1 MKVASGWLR
10 IFLCGTVFASV
21 LWGMPVSASA
31 SLSIPF
37 TVNLS
42 EPAVVSGTPRI
53 ALDVGG
59 VSRFADY
66 ASGSG
71 TSTLT
76 FTYTAQAG
84 DLDLDGVTVSSPI
97 QLNGG
102 TIRDLSGNE
111 LSSLAFSVPNTS
123 GIKINYP
130 SLMMNFVANDY
141 ILNGVHS
148 ASLASFLSAAGGT
161 YTRASMGTFFDSS
174 GILQTASSDVPRFD
188 YDPVTYVAKGLLIET
203 SRTNY
208 LLYSGLLS
216 NASWV
221 ALYAAKVTGQS
232 APDGSTGAIKL
243 IEDTSANAHH
253 VKQTYTLGDN
263 TIVTLSAF
271 AKAGERT
278 YFVLQGKKNDGVTYP
293 NAAFNLTSGTVT
305 SSAGLVAGGTS
316 ILPAGNGW
324 YRCSITYNTG
334 VGGGAGIVFLITHN
348 GTTGNYTG
356 DGVSGLYVWGAQ
368 LEISA
373 PATSYIPTTTAAA
386 TRAADLLSVP
396 VGAWYNASAGTL
408 VADYTLP
415 RLGTSGYPGVAMVGD
430 GSYNNGITLYIADV
444 SDDSKRG
451 QIKSG
456 GTASFD
462 QTVGSVITVNSQARA
477 ALAYATNN
485 ANIANNGSVATT
497 DSSVTIPSGLTS
509 LYLGGS
515 DNIITSRLN
524 GYIKSFSYY
533 PARVSNSQLGLLSQ

>member
-21 LWGMPVSASA
+21 LWGVPVSASA

-42 EPAVVSGTPRI
+42 EPVVVSGTPRI

-102 TIRDLSGNE
+102 TIKDVAGNNTT
-111 LSSLAFSVPNTS
+111 LTFSPPNTS

-130 SLMMNFVANDY
+130 SLAMDFSVNDY
-141 ILNGVHS
+141 ILNGAHS
-148 ASLASFLSAAGGT
+148 ASLTGFLSAAGGT
-161 YTRASMGTFFDSS
+161 FTRASVGTFYDSA
-174 GILQTASSDVPRFD
+174 GVLQTASSDVPRFD
-188 YDPVTYVAKGLLIET
+188 YDPVTHVAKGLLIEA

-216 NASWV
+216 NGNWV
-221 ALYAAKVTGQS
+221 ALYASKVTGQS

-243 IEDTSANAHH
+243 VEDTSTNAHH
-253 VKQTYTLGDN
+253 VKQTYTVADN
-263 TIVTLSAF
+263 TVVTVSAF

-278 YFVLQGKKNDGVTYP
+278 LFVLQGKKNDGVTYP
-293 NAAFNLTSGTVT
+293 NAVFNLSTGVLVSSINLVT
-305 SSAGLVAGGTS
+305 GGAS
-316 ILPAGNGW
+316 ISPVGNGW
-324 YRCSITYNTG
+324 YRCSITYNSGT
-334 VGGGAGIVFLITHN
+334 GGGGGIVFMTTHN
-348 GTTGNYTG
+348 GASGSYTGN
-356 DGVSGLYVWGAQ
+356 GVSGLYVWGGQ

-373 PATSYIPTTTAAA
+373 PVTSYIPTTTAAV
-386 TRAADLLSVP
+386 TRATDVLSVP
-396 VGAWYNASAGTL
+396 LGAWYNASSGT
-408 VADYTLP
+408 VFANYMLP
-415 RLGTSGYPGVAMVGD
+415 QLGSSGYPGVVVLGD
-430 GSYNNGITLYIADV
+430 GSYNNGILLYISDAY
-444 SDDSKRG
+444 DDSKRG

-456 GTASFD
+456 GSISFD
-462 QTVGSVITVNSQARA
+462 HTVGAIISVNTQARA
-477 ALAYATNN
+477 ALAYAADNS
-485 ANIANNGSVATT
+485 NIANNGTVATT
-497 DSSVTIPSGLTS
+497 DSSVVIPSGLTV
-509 LYLGGS
+509 LNLGGG
-515 DNIITSRLN
+515 NNAITSPLN
-524 GYIKSFSYY
+524 GYLKSFSYY
-533 PARVSNSQLGLLSQ
+533 PARVSDSQLGLLSQ